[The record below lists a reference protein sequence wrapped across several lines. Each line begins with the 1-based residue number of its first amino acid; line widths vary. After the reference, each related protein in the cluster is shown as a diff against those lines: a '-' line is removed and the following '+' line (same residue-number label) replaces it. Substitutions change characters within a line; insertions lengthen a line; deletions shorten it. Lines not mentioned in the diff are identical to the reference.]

1 MVSCHSCDC
10 VMLDG
15 TVEFKI
21 GSLYP
26 DGLEII
32 TRAFKRRDISV
43 AGDGS
48 QRYLIDVYSFH
59 KNQV

>member
-1 MVSCHSCDC
+1 MVKCHSYDC

-21 GSLYP
+21 GNLYP
-26 DGLEII
+26 DELEII

-43 AGDGS
+43 AGDRRS
-48 QRYLIDVYSFH
+48 QIF
-59 KNQV
+59 N